1 MSARKAAQRPKRARQ
16 ASARSQ
22 VARARR
28 VVVKVGSGVL
38 TAGGRLR
45 PGAVAGIA
53 RQVAR
58 LVAQRRQVVIVSS
71 GAIAL
76 GAGQLGW
83 KHPGRSIPEKQAA
96 AAVGQIGL
104 AALWRRCLRRHG
116 RETAQ
121 VLLTQGDLRERE
133 HFLNAR
139 RTLLE
144 LLRRGV
150 VPVVNENDTIATEEI
165 RFGDNDNLSATV
177 VNLVGA
183 DLLVL
188 LSDVDGLY
196 RNPPQPQSGRGRGTA
211 PSGGLFGVVQRID
224 AEVKRAAGGSAN
236 AFGRGGMITKLQAAR
251 SAAHSGAATLLCNG
265 LRRNALLR
273 GAAGE
278 DCGTLFCAGERLRGR
293 KHWLAFTARPRG
305 RLVCDAGAVRALC
318 EGGRSLLPAGVA
330 AVRGRFGIGDAVACV
345 DSRGREFARGLCAYA
360 AEDVERIRGQAA
372 RQIARLL
379 GYSNGDEVI
388 HRDDLVLLGEPE
400 TPTQAPKKS

>member
-1 MSARKAAQRPKRARQ
+1 MSARKAAAQLARQ
-16 ASARSQ
+16 APARRQ
-22 VARARR
+22 VAGAQR

-58 LVAQRRQVVIVSS
+58 LMAQRREVVIVSS

-150 VPVVNENDTIATEEI
+150 VPVVNENDTIATDEI

-183 DLLVL
+183 ELLVL

-196 RNPPQPQSGRGRGTA
+196 RNPPQPGRKGSA
-211 PSGGLFGVVQRID
+211 PSGELFDVVQRID
-224 AEVKRAAGGSAN
+224 AEVERAAGGSAN

-278 DCGTLFCAGERLRGR
+278 DCGTLFCAGQRLRGR

-305 RLVCDAGAVRALC
+305 RLVCDDGAVRALC

-400 TPTQAPKKS
+400 EAR

>member
-1 MSARKAAQRPKRARQ
+1 MSARKAAQRPKQSQSAQ
-16 ASARSQ
+16 SARRQ
-22 VARARR
+22 VAGARR

-58 LVAQRRQVVIVSS
+58 LAAQRRQVVIVSS

-150 VPVVNENDTIATEEI
+150 VPVVNENDTIATDEI

-183 DLLVL
+183 ELLVL

-196 RNPPQPQSGRGRGTA
+196 RNPPQPKRGAGRSRSA
-211 PSGGLFGVVQRID
+211 PSGEIFDVVQRID
-224 AEVKRAAGGSAN
+224 AAVERAAGGSTN

-278 DCGTLFCAGERLRGR
+278 DCGTLFCAGQRLRGR

-305 RLVCDAGAVRALC
+305 RLVCDDGAVRALC
-318 EGGRSLLPAGVA
+318 QGGRSLLPAGVA

-400 TPTQAPKKS
+400 EAR